1 MVVLGE
7 QGGAVLGVAWPLPS
21 GSASGPW
28 RILMNTS
35 GSSSHTPET
44 CAIKRAWLH
53 NMHLTNDFDVV

>member
-7 QGGAVLGVAWPLPS
+7 EGGAVLGVAWPLPS
-21 GSASGPW
+21 GSASGPC
-28 RILMNTS
+28 
-35 GSSSHTPET
+35 SSSHTPET

>member
-1 MVVLGE
+1 
-7 QGGAVLGVAWPLPS
+7 
-21 GSASGPW
+21 
-28 RILMNTS
+28 MNTS